1 MVGKYTKQCYVFIN
15 AYIDNNGLYSFIGII
30 IPIFQPKI
38 NAEGGGGMRK
48 RWGQRELGRE
58 LFIFSALF
66 FTKEKNDAIIKYY
79 LSLRYL

>member
-1 MVGKYTKQCYVFIN
+1 
-15 AYIDNNGLYSFIGII
+15 
-30 IPIFQPKI
+30 
-38 NAEGGGGMRK
+38 MRK